1 MHHSNIFFQVYNNKI
16 CQNIFSKQKHPNLKW
31 LFDVQNMLFYI
42 ENQTSPID
50 KIIERLYNNN
60 KLYKGVNMDAQI
72 EFSLDEKSKPAG
84 NIKVDIANR
93 DNTILVGDN
102 SNKSMIAITFH
113 PDKITLDIDN
123 NNGKFDTLATVCDYK
138 VNNTLQFNVRNI
150 TINPDLSINLT
161 LNNSAVNGLLI
172 RPDEIAR
179 VNSKGVETTIYSSVD
194 LMNTSLP
201 KNLLELKTR
210 LDGFDQFPSQ
220 LFNTISSFNNTDT
233 SSFDINGKELLIA
246 KTANNIFVSDGEFLK
261 KIDNSKTLFNTKKD
275 ENTMQFCFEDENKN
289 LTKISDETFNDI
301 CAFLN
306 LNPNDNNHQTTS
318 ENLEHASEVEKSEPF
333 KYIKSQSNIYQNIK
347 APNAKPK
354 QAGEQKPS
362 SSKPAAAKESKGKEE
377 TIDLTYPM
385 KLLGFA
391 LFFIGFFGG
400 GLLPI
405 ILGICIGGSGFAF
418 SAPLEK
424 VKVGG
429 SKLGHA
435 KKESK
440 KKNKKSQ
447 DDEEQKLTNKDLANM
462 RIDTLSKMQQKYQN
476 ILGSLQALYSSHQNV
491 KTNILQKIQNA
502 TDQTELGQLN
512 TLLAAVDKALAKI
525 KTNINEYESTFNI
538 YDKLMGD
545 SATELQKTVQ
555 VADNDEAKLY
565 EDFETKHN
573 QMLAERKTLA
583 NLEQQL
589 NQFKSKL
596 ATVTDPAAKQTLAN
610 QIAQTQTKVQAQK
623 VTESLATKSAD
634 DARNLFNL
642 TKAGKKLYSENMDGS
657 LTYNNIQKGIKLLED
672 YKNETEQLAMQ
683 IRQNVSQNQY
693 TQDIEFAI

>member
-1 MHHSNIFFQVYNNKI
+1 
-16 CQNIFSKQKHPNLKW
+16 
-31 LFDVQNMLFYI
+31 MLFYI
-42 ENQTSPID
+42 ENQTTPID
-50 KIIERLYNNN
+50 KTIKRIYNNN
-60 KLYKGVNMDAQI
+60 KLYKGVIMDAQI

-150 TINPDLSINLT
+150 TINPDLSINLI

-179 VNSKGVETTIYSSVD
+179 VNSKGVETTIYSSAD

-318 ENLEHASEVEKSEPF
+318 ENLEHASEVEKLEPF

-347 APNAKPK
+347 APNEKPK
-354 QAGEQKPS
+354 QASEQKPS

-391 LFFIGFFGG
+391 LVFLGFFGG

-476 ILGSLQALYSSHQNV
+476 ILGGLQALYTSHQNV

-502 TDQTELGQLN
+502 NDQTELGQLN
-512 TLLAAVDKALAKI
+512 TLLAEIDKALAKI
-525 KTNINEYESTFNI
+525 KTNINEYESTLNI

-573 QMLAERKTLA
+573 QMIIERKTLA
-583 NLEQQL
+583 SLEQQL
-589 NQFKSKL
+589 NQLKSKL

-642 TKAGKKLYSENMDGS
+642 TKAGKKIYNENMDGS
-657 LTYNNIQKGIKLLED
+657 LTYNNIQKGIQLLED
-672 YKNETEQLAMQ
+672 YKNEIEQLAMQ

-693 TQDIEFAI
+693 TKDIQFTI

>member
-1 MHHSNIFFQVYNNKI
+1 
-16 CQNIFSKQKHPNLKW
+16 
-31 LFDVQNMLFYI
+31 
-42 ENQTSPID
+42 
-50 KIIERLYNNN
+50 
-60 KLYKGVNMDAQI
+60 MDAQI
-72 EFSLDEKSKPAG
+72 EFSLDEKSAPKG
-84 NIKVDIANR
+84 KVKVEIANR
-93 DNTILVGDN
+93 DNTILIGDN
-102 SNKSMIAITFH
+102 SNKSMVAITFY
-113 PDKITLDIDN
+113 PDKIILDIDN
-123 NNGKFDTLATVCDYK
+123 SNGKFDTFATACDRTT
-138 VNNTLQFNVRNI
+138 NNILQFEVRSVS
-150 TINPDLSINLT
+150 INPDLSINLT
-161 LNNSAVNGLLI
+161 LNNSAVKEILI

-179 VNSKGVETTIYSSVD
+179 VNSKGAETTVYSGDD

-201 KNLLELKTR
+201 QNLLELKSR
-210 LDGFDQFPSQ
+210 IDGLEKFPSQ

-233 SSFDINGKELLIA
+233 SSFNINGKELLIA

-261 KIDNSKTLFNTKKD
+261 KIDNTKTLCTTKKD
-275 ENTMQFCFEDENKN
+275 ENAMQFCFEDENKN
-289 LTKISDETFNDI
+289 LTKISDDTFNDI

-306 LNPNDNNHQTTS
+306 IDPSDKNHQTTS
-318 ENLEHASEVEKSEPF
+318 QTLEQAGEVESTKEF
-333 KYIKSQSNIYQNIK
+333 KYIKSQSNSYQNIK
-347 APNAKPK
+347 TANEKPK
-354 QAGEQKPS
+354 QAGEPKTS

-377 TIDLTYPM
+377 TIDLTYPI

-405 ILGICIGGSGFAF
+405 ILGICIGGSGYAF

-447 DDEEQKLTNKDLANM
+447 GDEEQKLTNKDLVNM

-476 ILGSLQALYSSHQNV
+476 ILGSLQALYTSHQKV
-491 KTNILQKIQNA
+491 KTNIFQKIQKA
-502 TDQTELGQLN
+502 TDQTELAQLN
-512 TLLAAVDKALAKI
+512 TLLSEVDKALAKI
-525 KTNINEYESTFNI
+525 KTNISEYESTFNV
-538 YDKLMGD
+538 YNKLMGD

-555 VADNDEAKLY
+555 VADNDEVKLY

-573 QMLAERKTLA
+573 QMLTERKILA

-596 ATVTDPAAKQTLAN
+596 ATVTDPASKQTLTN

-623 VTESLATKSAD
+623 ITESLATKSAR
-634 DARNLFNL
+634 DANNLFNF

-657 LTYNNIQKGIKLLED
+657 STYNNIQKGIQLLED
-672 YKNETEQLAMQ
+672 YKNEIEQLAMQ

-693 TQDIEFAI
+693 TQDVEFAN